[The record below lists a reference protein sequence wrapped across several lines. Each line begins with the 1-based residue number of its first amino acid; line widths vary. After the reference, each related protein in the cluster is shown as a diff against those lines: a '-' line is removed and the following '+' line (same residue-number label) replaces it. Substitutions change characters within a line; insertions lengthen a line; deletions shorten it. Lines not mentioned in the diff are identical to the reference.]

1 MMTAALIVGC
11 ASHNVAP
18 SPNEYT
24 QRSQALTRR
33 MLWIPPPGTTWQ
45 WQLGTPPKVQPI
57 DDAQMYDID
66 MFDNDAAK
74 VAQLHGTGAKVVCY
88 IDAGTWEKFRPD
100 QGKFPKSVLGEPN
113 GWPGEKY
120 LDIRRI
126 DILGPIMSARVDQ
139 CAAKKFDGVEFDN
152 VDVYQ
157 ADTGFPLTANDEL
170 TYNRYLAGLAHQ
182 RGLSAALKNDPDQVT
197 QLLPDFEFAVVEQC
211 FQYSYCNKET
221 PFIQAGKAVFETEYK
236 WQTSQFCAKAK
247 TLNFSAMRKQLSLD
261 RWRQACWP

>member
-1 MMTAALIVGC
+1 MTAALIVGC

-18 SPNEYT
+18 SPNESV
-24 QRSQALTRR
+24 QHSQALIHHT
-33 MLWIPPPGTTWQ
+33 LWIPPPGTTWQ
-45 WQLGTPPKVQPI
+45 WQLSTPPAVEPI

-100 QGKFPKSVLGEPN
+100 AGQFPKYVLGEPN
-113 GWPGEKY
+113 GWPGERY

-126 DILGPIMSARVDQ
+126 DVLGPIMNARVDQ

-211 FQYSYCNKET
+211 FQYSYCNKEV
-221 PFIQAGKAVFETEYK
+221 PFIQAGKAVFETEYNQ
-236 WQTSQFCAKAK
+236 QTSQFCAKAK
-247 TLNFSAMRKQLSLD
+247 ALTFSAMRKHLSLD
-261 RWRQACWP
+261 RWRQPCWP